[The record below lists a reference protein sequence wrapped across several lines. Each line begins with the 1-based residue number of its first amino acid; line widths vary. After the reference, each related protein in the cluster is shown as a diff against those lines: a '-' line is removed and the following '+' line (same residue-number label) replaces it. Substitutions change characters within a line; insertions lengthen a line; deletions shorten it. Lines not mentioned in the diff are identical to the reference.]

1 MRAGSAEAR
10 AALAPGL
17 PRKFT
22 ARAANDLE
30 YIMIDSDLLDVLL
43 TWDQTGQYE
52 VAELNADGLEVTGD
66 WMTTLLQTKAF
77 HRIPPANIQA
87 IFMRMQRINYR
98 AGDVVIKQ
106 GTEGDFFYVVVAGKC
121 IVTRETPLN
130 KEGIKLAEL
139 GPGDSFGEEAL
150 IAEAKRNATVTM
162 STDGTLMRLGKHD
175 FQTLLNEPLLQ
186 WVSQDKAKEIVATG
200 GKWLDVR
207 LPSEFQNFRIDD
219 AINIPLYFIRLKLNA
234 LDKNIPYV
242 VCCDTGRR
250 SSAAAYI
257 LSERGFEAYVLKGGL
272 AATEAARS
280 SRGRRG
286 FGACSGACSIGHEE
300 TQAVQGRGIEGGVA
314 EGFRAEGPMVYPPP
328 PTLRYRPPSLLA
340 EHLGLAI
347 AAFLVRIAFR
357 RVFASRRRTSPRSGI
372 RAGGIARGLRRDR
385 CFAG

>member
-1 MRAGSAEAR
+1 MDERPLDLAILKTFSPLDGLKAENLYALARKTQVLELGAGRLLFKQGDSDKRTFYLISGNVELRADDKLVNTVRAGTAEAR
-10 AALAPGL
+10 MALAPGL

-22 ARAANDLE
+22 ARAATNLA

-52 VAELNADGLEVTGD
+52 VAELRGDGLDVSGD

-98 AGDVVIKQ
+98 ARDIVIKQ
-106 GTEGDFFYVVVAGKC
+106 GTEGDYFYVVVAGKC
-121 IVTRETPLN
+121 VVTRETPLN

-150 IAEAKRNATVTM
+150 IAEAKRNATVVM
-162 STDGTLMRLGKHD
+162 STDGTLMRLGKSD
-175 FQTLLNEPLLQ
+175 FHTLLNEPLLQ
-186 WVSQDKAKEIVATG
+186 WVSYEGAKEIVAKG

-219 AINIPLYFIRLKLNA
+219 AMNIPLYFIRLKLNA
-234 LDKNIPYV
+234 LDKNVQYV

-257 LSERGFEAYVLKGGL
+257 LSERGFEAYVLNGGL
-272 AATEAARS
+272 AATE
-280 SRGRRG
+280 
-286 FGACSGACSIGHEE
+286 
-300 TQAVQGRGIEGGVA
+300 VV
-314 EGFRAEGPMVYPPP
+314 
-328 PTLRYRPPSLLA
+328 
-340 EHLGLAI
+340 
-347 AAFLVRIAFR
+347 
-357 RVFASRRRTSPRSGI
+357 RSG
-372 RAGGIARGLRRDR
+372 GD
-385 CFAG
+385 

>member
-1 MRAGSAEAR
+1 MDERPLDLAILRTFSPLDGLKAENLHALARKTHIRELGAGRVLFKEGDTDKRTFYLVSGNVELRAEDKLIGNIRAGTPEAR

-22 ARAANDLE
+22 ARAAVDLE

-52 VAELNADGLEVTGD
+52 VAELRGDGLDVTGD

-106 GTEGDFFYVVVAGKC
+106 GTEGDYFYVVVAGKC
-121 IVTRETPLN
+121 VVTRETPLN

-150 IAEAKRNATVTM
+150 I
-162 STDGTLMRLGKHD
+162 D
-175 FQTLLNEPLLQ
+175 EPLLQ
-186 WVSQDKAKEIVATG
+186 WVEYDKAKEIVAAG

-207 LPSEFQNFRIDD
+207 LPSEFQNFRIDG
-219 AINIPLYFIRLKLNA
+219 AVNIPLYFIRLKLNA
-234 LDKNIPYV
+234 LDKNIQYV

-280 SRGRRG
+280 QRG
-286 FGACSGACSIGHEE
+286 
-300 TQAVQGRGIEGGVA
+300 
-314 EGFRAEGPMVYPPP
+314 
-328 PTLRYRPPSLLA
+328 
-340 EHLGLAI
+340 
-347 AAFLVRIAFR
+347 
-357 RVFASRRRTSPRSGI
+357 
-372 RAGGIARGLRRDR
+372 
-385 CFAG
+385 

>member
-1 MRAGSAEAR
+1 MDERPLDLAVLRTFSPLDGLKKENLHALARKTHIRELGAGRVLFKEGDTDKRTFYLVAGNIELRADDKLIGTIRAGTPEAR

-22 ARAANDLE
+22 ARAAGDLE

-52 VAELNADGLEVTGD
+52 VAELRGDGLDVTGD

-98 AGDVVIKQ
+98 AGDIVIKQ
-106 GTEGDFFYVVVAGKC
+106 GTEGDYFYVVVAGKC
-121 IVTRETPLN
+121 VVMRETPLN

-162 STDGTLMRLGKHD
+162 AVDGTLMRLGKTD

-186 WVSQDKAKEIVATG
+186 WVDQDKAKEIVAKG

-207 LPSEFQNFRIDD
+207 LPSEFQNFRIDGSV
-219 AINIPLYFIRLKLNA
+219 NIPLYFIRLKLNA
-234 LDKNIPYV
+234 LDKNTQYV

-272 AATEAARS
+272 AATEAARTP
-280 SRGRRG
+280 RG
-286 FGACSGACSIGHEE
+286 
-300 TQAVQGRGIEGGVA
+300 
-314 EGFRAEGPMVYPPP
+314 
-328 PTLRYRPPSLLA
+328 
-340 EHLGLAI
+340 
-347 AAFLVRIAFR
+347 
-357 RVFASRRRTSPRSGI
+357 
-372 RAGGIARGLRRDR
+372 
-385 CFAG
+385 